1 VQNAIVNV
9 NGQIISSAEAKV
21 SVFDRSYL
29 YGDSLYEVVRT
40 YDGKYFGVD
49 EHLERLEASAK
60 LCHMNLAQDRKTFV
74 REIERTHQAF
84 NDAFNGAAFR
94 NQHKNTEA
102 YCRIIVSRG
111 VGKIGFG
118 LNCLTTPTQYTII
131 VQPLELPSQEQY
143 ERGYK
148 LKVVDRLRN
157 DKRALDPA
165 MKSGNYLNSL
175 LGYLEATSSPLPGNS
190 AKSAL
195 LWKLDSF
202 NDALLA
208 NADGHIT
215 EGTTFNI
222 GYIKRGIFVTP
233 PLDIGILDGITRRFL
248 IKMAREMG
256 MEVREVRFPKERL
269 YEADEVFW
277 MSSIREA
284 FPVTQVDEHVIG
296 TGNHKGKPGQITQ
309 KLSQTFKDFASGRTS
324 IRTAS

>member
-40 YDGKYFGVD
+40 YDGKFFGMN

-60 LCHMNLAQDRKTFV
+60 LCHMTLGQDRKTYV
-74 REIERTHQAF
+74 REIERTY
-84 NDAFNGAAFR
+84 DVFR
-94 NQHKNTEA
+94 KQHKDTEA
-102 YCRIIVSRG
+102 YCRIVVSRG

-118 LNCLTTPTQYTII
+118 LNCLTTPTQFTII
-131 VQPLELPSQEQY
+131 VQPLELPSQEQF

-148 LKVVDRLRN
+148 LKVVERIRN

-175 LGYLEATSSPLPGNS
+175 LGYLEATSTPLPGNS
-190 AKSAL
+190 AKSAM
-195 LWKLDSF
+195 LWKLDAF

-222 GYIKRGIFVTP
+222 AYIKRGIFVTP
-233 PLDIGILDGITRRFL
+233 PLDIGRWEWKFA
-248 IKMAREMG
+248 K
-256 MEVREVRFPKERL
+256 
-269 YEADEVFW
+269 
-277 MSSIREA
+277 SA
-284 FPVTQVDEHVIG
+284 FRKNVCT
-296 TGNHKGKPGQITQ
+296 KPT
-309 KLSQTFKDFASGRTS
+309 KCSG
-324 IRTAS
+324 